1 MFVKW
6 YVDSSLAPEI
16 KFIIQ
21 NMSQALTRQK
31 NIPVELVSREDSL
44 LSRFMRSVSGDL
56 LHIFGN
62 APLMKLHSKIVQTLF
77 DDDIR
82 VKKNWLGSNRKNFN
96 ITRSRFFLTDARD
109 GDEIILPN
117 FGSLSLS
124 SQEIKR
130 GIFTNGSM
138 DLPENISAIDISGKI
153 TRSEVLDGIYVA
165 SGVDQLEALRAGI
178 LTMRGVS
185 IASRKS
191 EYLDEIIGSENYFVI
206 PQDDSEFENLRE
218 ILDSGLSDKG
228 RKLATSARHYVNE
241 NHSEKKCAD
250 SILELYDRIMQA

>member
-16 KFIIQ
+16 KSIIQ
-21 NMSQALTRQK
+21 NMSQALTNQK
-31 NIPVELVSREDSL
+31 KISLEIVSREDSL

-56 LHIFGN
+56 LHIFGD
-62 APLMKLHSKIVQTLF
+62 APLMKLHSKIVQTVF
-77 DDDIR
+77 DEDR
-82 VKKNWLGSNRKNFN
+82 SKKLLSFGKGN
-96 ITRSRFFLTDARD
+96 ITLSRFFLIDARD

-124 SQEIKR
+124 LSSQEIKR
-130 GIFTNGSM
+130 GIFTNGTM
-138 DLPENISAIDISGKI
+138 NLPENISAIDISGKI
-153 TRSEVLDGIYVA
+153 TRSEALDGIYVA
-165 SGVDQLEALRAGI
+165 SETNQLEAFRAGI

-206 PQDDSEFENLRE
+206 PQELEPENFRE

-241 NHSEKKCAD
+241 NHSEKNCAD
-250 SILELYDRIMQA
+250 SLLGLYEKVMRN